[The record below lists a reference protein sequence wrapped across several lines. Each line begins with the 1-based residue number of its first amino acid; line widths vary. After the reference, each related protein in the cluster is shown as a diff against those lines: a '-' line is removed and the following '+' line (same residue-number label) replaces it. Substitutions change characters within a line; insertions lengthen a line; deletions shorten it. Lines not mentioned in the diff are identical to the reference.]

1 MYDMKMTQ
9 ANVFRYFKRVIS
21 KCWPIFYERYSMK
34 HFIKSFIVRLISLFG
49 YKLIRSEKREDLAF
63 PCSSA
68 SKATQRSLSLQYR
81 TLLSQQAPLPKLS
94 DVGFRVYSQTDED
107 GIVLFLF
114 SVIGTTNK
122 IFIEIGTG
130 NGIECKCANLAINW
144 GWHGLFIDGNEQDV
158 ASGIIFYDYHP
169 DTNIFPPKFKSAMV
183 DRENINETISNAGF
197 SGEIDILSI
206 DIDGM
211 DYWVWEAI
219 DCVNPRVV
227 VVEANGKFG
236 MRSIT
241 VPYDAEWAYEPH
253 LHPHYHG
260 ASLPA
265 FTKLAKRK
273 GYRLVGTNRFGFNA
287 FYVRD
292 DIGQEILPAVTIES
306 CRTHLT
312 RKNDE
317 RIFDKISHLPYVEI

>member
-1 MYDMKMTQ
+1 MKRKVKLLV
-9 ANVFRYFKRVIS
+9 NGFLS
-21 KCWPIFYERYSMK
+21 S
-34 HFIKSFIVRLISLFG
+34 FG
-49 YKLIRSEKREDLAF
+49 YTLTRSARESIDVKTDEF
-63 PCSSA
+63 SSSA
-68 SKATQRSLSLQYR
+68 ATKSMLRGLSLQYR
-81 TLLSQQAPLPKLS
+81 TLLAQQAPLPKLL

-107 GIVLFLF
+107 GIILFLF

-122 IFIEIGTG
+122 IFVEIGTG
-130 NGIECKCANLAINW
+130 NCTECNCANLAINL
-144 GWHGLFIDGNEQDV
+144 GWHGLFVDGNVNDIAAGV
-158 ASGIIFYDYHP
+158 RFYNSNP
-169 DTNIFPPKFKSAMV
+169 DTKIFPPKLISAMV
-183 DRENINETISNAGF
+183 DRDNINDVIGNAGF
-197 SGEIDILSI
+197 SGDIDFLSI

-241 VPYDAEWAYEPH
+241 VPYNVKWVYKPH
-253 LHPHYHG
+253 LHPHYHS

-306 CRTHLT
+306 CRTHPT